1 MTVSWKTRHQ
11 LTQEK
16 INEIKKTHPTFC
28 ASAMPRRQ
36 REEDDQDDRDENSRR
51 RTGDLVQPPD
61 HADNAAFWRQKYE
74 EAKQELAALK
84 DISRGHLEE
93 NFKCKICLDVAVDP
107 ATLPCQHS
115 FCMPCLK
122 EWTETRQKP
131 FGDFGMQPVNCPG
144 CREFYTPLQVQRVN
158 PMVRDTIETMGR
170 MYLESENFTMWEQRN
185 RDAEEE
191 RRKWSAS
198 VLDAEEDKKRSK
210 YLPWGEMTMFSR
222 GDVVVLPKQINP
234 WGDGLFT
241 LNSRMA
247 KVDQVDDLLY
257 DLFTPN
263 SRRADL
269 DQVDDLIYN
278 LSTLGQRIPL
288 LSVPE
293 NNLVSEYAHHILLQK
308 ANRAGLTSEA
318 DDQPEVPPPEALVIK
333 EDKKKIKSGTV
344 VMLTSSTSQY
354 GALSIWDSIARG
366 DLYPSGFVYGIVDS
380 TSLDADGSLMYSIRT
395 ENGKIEDLKGR
406 DLLERQLYRNYT
418 RVFQRMH
425 RRETMYDL
433 EPHENLKISS
443 KVWVPK
449 LVNRHGDPANLG
461 RRPGK
466 IMNFHGFYD
475 VELEEDKQY
484 VQNVP
489 EDNIQVRLD
498 DEGDGAKSLASEP
511 HDDAQEP
518 TSNSEEASEEAS
530 DDDSEEASDEDSEE
544 ESDSENS
551 EIFIDPDDKQLF
563 PTGMVVRIPAEIN
576 KDAVG
581 LFELTSRLAVIQDF
595 IALGDIEDGIH
606 IHHFYYD
613 VKLLDNDE
621 IIKDMPENNIVDLET
636 FYWLNRASGN
646 SMEAFTPRYSPSNPQ
661 GGETRLQNI
670 DYKPGTMVILK
681 DQLDDFYS
689 GISGKPDPVTRAR
702 KPDDIPER
710 LLGRITASMFTYTN
724 HTQIRE
730 TWYEVKLTTGEFV
743 TLVPQ
748 QLFPL
753 RLYKDYFWNFA
764 HQRGVYEDSDSD
776 SDQELDGDF
785 EPLPTQP
792 EQLFPNGMNVV
803 IPECVNADGIGL
815 FELKSRVCYV
825 REYIGGPGRCYDVVF
840 LSSHSSFVG
849 GSDDIIRNVPENNIA
864 TCSTWKQFLSIDY
877 DLDESSNPD
886 RYFEVRHIL
895 WCISPSN
902 SRMNFR
908 EGMEVIVYHDIME
921 SFYEKMI
928 CLNQEASCPIDS
940 IPDDKR
946 GWVRNCYRGSQSSR
960 TGVDEFRIELR
971 SGRYITSFT
980 DKIFPVRLYKN
991 YWANFKNELIDGTR
1005 GPLRDG
1011 WWLDLFSSSDDNM
1024 SP

>member
-1 MTVSWKTRHQ
+1 MTVSWKTRYQ

-16 INEIKKTHPTFC
+16 INEIKKTHPTLR

-36 REEDDQDDRDENSRR
+36 REEDGQDDRDENLRR

-61 HADNAAFWRQKYE
+61 HADNSAFWRQKYE

-84 DISRGHLEE
+84 DTSRGHLEE

-131 FGDFGMQPVNCPG
+131 FGDFGMKPVNCPG

-170 MYLESENFTMWEQRN
+170 MYLDSENFMMWEQRN

-210 YLPWGEMTMFSR
+210 YLFWGKMAMFSR

-234 WGDGLFT
+234 WGEGLFT
-241 LNSRMA
+241 LNSRRA

-278 LSTLGQRIPL
+278 LSTLGQRVPL
-288 LSVPE
+288 LNVPE
-293 NNLVSEYAHHILLQK
+293 NNLVSEYAHYILLQK

-318 DDQPEVPPPEALVIK
+318 DDQPEVPPPEALVMK
-333 EDKKKIKSGTV
+333 EDKKKIESGTV

-354 GALSIWDSIARG
+354 GASSIWDCIARG
-366 DLYPSGFVYGIVDS
+366 DMYPSGFVYGIVDS
-380 TSLDADGSLMYSIRT
+380 TSFDADGSVRFSIRT
-395 ENGKIEDLKGR
+395 ENGKIEDLRGC

-425 RRETMYDL
+425 RRETMDDL

-449 LVNRHGDPANLG
+449 LVNRHGNPANCG

-466 IMNFHGFYD
+466 IVNFHGFYD
-475 VELEEDKQY
+475 VELVDWCGREPL

-489 EDNIQVRLD
+489 EDNIQVRLG

-518 TSNSEEASEEAS
+518 PSNSEEAREEASDEASEEAS
-530 DDDSEEASDEDSEE
+530 DEASEEASDEASEE
-544 ESDSENS
+544 ESDSE
-551 EIFIDPDDKQLF
+551 IFIDPDYHQLF
-563 PTGMVVRIPAEIN
+563 PNGMVVRITPEISPN
-576 KDAVG
+576 AIG
-581 LFELTSRLAVIQDF
+581 LFETNSRLAVIQSF
-595 IALGDIEDGIH
+595 LEMGDIEDGVH
-606 IHHFYYD
+606 IHRFWYD

-621 IIKDMPENNIVDLET
+621 IIKDVPENNIVDIET

-646 SMEAFTPRYSPSNPQ
+646 SMEALTPRYSPSNPQ

-670 DYKPGTMVILK
+670 DYQPGTMVILK

-724 HTQIRE
+724 DTQIHE

-753 RLYKDYFWNFA
+753 RLYTDYFWNFA

-785 EPLPTQP
+785 EHQHTLHQ
-792 EQLFPNGMNVV
+792 QLFPTGMKVV
-803 IPECVNADGIGL
+803 IPKVLQTTGIGL
-815 FELKSRVCYV
+815 FELNARLCSVDAFSWGVYDLRVQ
-825 REYIGGPGRCYDVVF
+825 ETNE
-840 LSSHSSFVG
+840 
-849 GSDDIIRNVPENNIA
+849 IIRNVRENNIA
-864 TCSTWKQFLSIDY
+864 TCYTWKQFISIDY
-877 DLDESSNPD
+877 DLNESSNPD
-886 RYFEVRHIL
+886 RYWEVRDIL
-895 WCISPSN
+895 HCISPSN
-902 SRMNFR
+902 SRMNFH
-908 EGMEVIVYHDIME
+908 EGMEVIVYHDIMIE
-921 SFYEKMI
+921 YFYEKMI

-940 IPDDKR
+940 IPDDER
-946 GWVRNCYRGSQSSR
+946 GWVRNCYRHSQSST

-971 SGRYITSFT
+971 SGRYTRASA
-980 DKIFPVRLYKN
+980 DEIFPVRLYKN

-1011 WWLDLFSSSDDNM
+1011 WWLDESGSSDDDI
-1024 SP
+1024 PP